1 MKRRVLVALLAAVIF
16 AGAVFVLNA
25 VPGIDAGRVILICG
39 GNKYEIEGTDSERY
53 YKGKSEKYETE
64 ENFEK
69 LLGEVP
75 AFDQSIFVDKEG
87 AVTLKTTMS
96 VSVEGSFIGDVL
108 YTVYDYDGNV
118 LSKAQKKLTLPKE
131 DINGCIVKASV
142 KWGKSKNN
150 YLERVYYF
158 AVIYKK

>member
-1 MKRRVLVALLAAVIF
+1 M
-16 AGAVFVLNA
+16 
-25 VPGIDAGRVILICG
+25 
-39 GNKYEIEGTDSERY
+39 
-53 YKGKSEKYETE
+53 
-64 ENFEK
+64 
-69 LLGEVP
+69 
-75 AFDQSIFVDKEG
+75 DKEG